1 MNTAFREINE
11 GTTLLADEFGNDLSI
26 TEDGTINC
34 KKLLVNNV
42 EILNETGIVGTLL
55 TAAQPNITSL
65 GTLTLLNA
73 TTVAAATVTSA
84 NIAGTLLTSSQPN
97 ITSLGTIT
105 TLNAG
110 TINAAN
116 ISGTLSTIAQPLI
129 SSLGVLNELNV
140 DNINIDTNTI
150 SSTDTNGNIV
160 LAPKGTGVVQL
171 TKNLDVNLQNITN
184 VNTIGPCFG
193 VSMNGSITSV
203 GNTNITITPGG
214 TGTILAGK
222 ALNMQTNNITNVGTI
237 TATNIAGNL
246 TTAAQPNI
254 TSIGGLTILDVDN
267 ISIDGNSI
275 AATNTNGNI
284 NINANGTGKVIV
296 STLSTTGMIEVD
308 NLTLNGNTI
317 SSANTNGNIILAP
330 NGTGSVQVGGTI
342 SSTNQM
348 ILNTSSSLGVKIDNL
363 KLPWCQI
370 STPAGVTYFTQNTNL
385 TGMSIVSSGIYT
397 GMFSLT
403 SGTTFSVGENMD
415 SLMIMT
421 ATFVDTADERV
432 AGIEFYNNGTFV
444 DSSASAIPYLESNTS
459 FADVCFS
466 KYISLV
472 AGRSYTWRFSSAS
485 TGTADLRA
493 FNAFIMRV

>member
-11 GTTLLADEFGNDLSI
+11 GTTLLADEFGNDLNI

-42 EILNETGIVGTLL
+42 EILNETGIAGTLT
-55 TAAQPNITSL
+55 TAAQPNITSI
-65 GTLTLLNA
+65 GTLTSLNIDNVIIDGSTIS
-73 TTVAAATVTSA
+73 TTTGDLFLVGGTDVRA
-84 NIAGTLLTSSQPN
+84 NSLQIGTL
-97 ITSLGTIT
+97 
-105 TLNAG
+105 
-110 TINAAN
+110 
-116 ISGTLSTIAQPLI
+116 
-129 SSLGVLNELNV
+129 
-140 DNINIDTNTI
+140 NINNSEIR
-150 SSTDTNGNIV
+150 STVTNGNIN
-160 LAPKGTGVVQL
+160 LRTFGTGVVQI
-171 TKNLDVNLQNITN
+171 TNTFDANSQNITN
-184 VNTIGPCFG
+184 VGTIGPCFN
-193 VSMNGSITSV
+193 VSMNGTITSI

-222 ALNMQTNNITNVGTI
+222 ALNMQTNNITNIGTI
-237 TATNIAGNL
+237 TATNITGTL
-246 TTAAQPNI
+246 TTTAQPNI
-254 TSIGGLTILDVDN
+254 TSVGVLVSLDVDN
-267 ISIDGNSI
+267 ININGSTIS
-275 AATNTNGNI
+275 ATNTNGNI

-296 STLSTTGMIEVD
+296 NTLSTTGMIEVD

-330 NGTGSVQVGGTI
+330 NGTGAVQVGGTI

-385 TGMSIVSSGIYT
+385 TGMSIVSTGIYT
-397 GMFSLT
+397 GMFTLT
-403 SGTTFSVGENMD
+403 SGTTFSVVEDMNV
-415 SLMIMT
+415 IMT
-421 ATFVDTADERV
+421 ITATLVDTADERV
-432 AGIEFYNNGTFV
+432 AGIEFYNNGAFV
-444 DSSASAIPYLESNTS
+444 DSSASAIPYLESGIS

-466 KYISLV
+466 KHISLV

-493 FNAFIMRV
+493 FNVFIMRI